1 MLRTV
6 FAPLLSLCVWS
17 TSVLAI
23 EVNPSVA
30 QDFNASPSFPL
41 QPPLPSGL
49 AEEPYR
55 LGPGDQLSM
64 KIFRLPDYSG
74 TFNVLVD
81 GTVMLPSVGT
91 VSVAGL
97 TLPEATETIAARYA
111 GRLRRPIVDLSLI
124 SLRPLQVGIAGEVQ
138 RPGTYSITPT
148 GTSLPSITQ
157 FLQQAGGILM
167 TANLQEVIL
176 ERQEPNG
183 VRQIQ
188 LNLQTLLETGNAQA
202 NITLRDGDTI
212 FIPATI
218 STDLSQLS
226 YLVNAS
232 FVGQIPDVV
241 NVAVIG
247 EVFRPGSHT
256 VTATTRTGKAGTT
269 GNTTRFGRFPTV
281 TGALEAAGGI
291 QATADV
297 RQVKIL
303 RPTRSG
309 ADQVIQVNLWKLLE
323 SGDVTQDAVLQEGDT
338 VIVPKATTLVPEEAS
353 QLAVAS
359 FAPSSITVHIVGE
372 VVRPGE
378 ILIPPNTPL
387 NQALLTAGGF
397 STRSRRNSVQFI
409 RLNSDGSVAS
419 RNISIDLETGA
430 NDETNPI
437 LQNNDIVLVGRSAFT
452 QISDTLDSLA
462 GPLARFF
469 TIFSTPINLF
479 NILNR

>member
-1 MLRTV
+1 
-6 FAPLLSLCVWS
+6 
-17 TSVLAI
+17 
-23 EVNPSVA
+23 
-30 QDFNASPSFPL
+30 
-41 QPPLPSGL
+41 
-49 AEEPYR
+49 
-55 LGPGDQLSM
+55 
-64 KIFRLPDYSG
+64 
-74 TFNVLVD
+74 
-81 GTVMLPSVGT
+81 
-91 VSVAGL
+91 
-97 TLPEATETIAARYA
+97 
-111 GRLRRPIVDLSLI
+111 
-124 SLRPLQVGIAGEVQ
+124 VGIAGEVQ